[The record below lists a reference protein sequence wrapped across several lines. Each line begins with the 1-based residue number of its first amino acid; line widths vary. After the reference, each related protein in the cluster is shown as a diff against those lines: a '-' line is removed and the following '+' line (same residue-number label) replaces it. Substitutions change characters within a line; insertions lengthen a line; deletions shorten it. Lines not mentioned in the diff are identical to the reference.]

1 MCFLSGSIIFEDNNS
16 KLFNFL
22 TYGLLD
28 ENEIGCDKK
37 VERTNAHISFTH
49 NEVYKTD
56 IRRGVVF
63 MCSRACEYQQFDLLP
78 QDFNKY
84 QDMWLG
90 KVEEYYLANR

>member
-1 MCFLSGSIIFEDNNS
+1 MCFLSGSIIIEDNNS

-49 NEVYKTD
+49 NEVYKNN
-56 IRRGVVF
+56 RVNSAEK
-63 MCSRACEYQQFDLLP
+63 CSKSFLNLNKNFVNLT
-78 QDFNKY
+78 FNKKY
-84 QDMWLG
+84 ML
-90 KVEEYYLANR
+90 